1 MTFGVTL
8 ALWNLLAIK
17 QTASIADSKHV
28 VDRRP
33 IFEKQTNLHL
43 SVYAIF
49 HVDIGR
55 EKTFFDFFERFILCR
70 RMARVCQSKGHPDG
84 NRGRLGT
91 APLCGWYSM

>member
-1 MTFGVTL
+1 MVRTYDFKKNMTLSVTL
-8 ALWNLLAIK
+8 ALWNLLGMK

-43 SVYAIF
+43 SIYASF

-55 EKTFFDFFERFILCR
+55 EKTFFDFFERLIL
-70 RMARVCQSKGHPDG
+70 V
-84 NRGRLGT
+84 
-91 APLCGWYSM
+91 